1 MVEERVYVIPLRRD
15 LNKRALWRRTNKAVT
30 LINDFIKKHMKT
42 DKVVISKEVNELLWS
57 RGSKR
62 PPGKIKVKAV
72 KDDKKTTVSL
82 AE

>member
-1 MVEERVYVIPLRRD
+1 MVEERVYVIPLRHD
-15 LNKRALWRRTNKAVT
+15 VNKRALWRRTNKAVT
-30 LINDFIKKHMKT
+30 LVNEFIKKHMKT
-42 DKVVISKEVNELLWS
+42 EKVVLSKDVNELLWS

-82 AE
+82 VE